1 MRTYAP
7 VLLCLGGLACS
18 GGDPSPLEARPDL
31 AIGPKRCQPTLAAT
45 PNSISLPQNTASE
58 AAFLAKNNCTKSVSG
73 WTLAASRTGVVTSV
87 SAPVPATLPPLSP
100 GQSTTVAVSFG
111 VGSPGT
117 GTIVLR
123 ATAVGTTQKPSA
135 TLTVTVTQVGLP
147 FAVGPWYAPTQFL
160 GATARWSGG
169 QENGYAPG
177 LKLML
182 DSLRASK
189 ARVVLSTLRGKMRNT
204 DGTLSIDNFRVEI
217 GKWAAAA
224 DVASYFSDGTII
236 AINVMDDNATGWT
249 VPVTP
254 AQVDS
259 LAQIVKQTWPNAVVS
274 TRTRPA
280 QLGSYVFQYLDMA
293 WAQYSGP
300 YRDGP
305 PQQYRDTQVAD
316 AKARGLGLVLTLN
329 VLDGGC
335 GSPTTA
341 CLSGIPGTDIWG
353 TYENAASVR
362 RYQVSAAELL
372 EYGKIFIAEP
382 YNCALLPWRYSATY
396 ARQSF
401 MTDEQYFG
409 IVNFDQRADVIDAWQ
424 QLVALGKG
432 RAAGQC
438 RRTAP

>member
-1 MRTYAP
+1 MY
-7 VLLCLGGLACS
+7 VLCLLFFVELACS
-18 GGDPSPLEARPDL
+18 GGDSPLETKLDL
-31 AIGPKRCQPTLAAT
+31 SVGPKRQPNLTAT
-45 PNSISLPQNTASE
+45 PRSINPAPNTGSQAG
-58 AAFLAKNNCTKSVSG
+58 FLAKNSCAKSISG
-73 WTLAASRTGVVTSV
+73 WTLATSRTGAVTNV
-87 SAPVPATLPPLSP
+87 GAPAPATLPTLNP
-100 GQSTTVAVSFG
+100 GQSATVAVSYG
-111 VGSPGT
+111 VRAPGT
-117 GTIVLR
+117 GTVGVQ

-135 TLTVTVTQVGLP
+135 ALTVTVTQAGLP
-147 FAVGPWYAPTQFL
+147 FAVGPWYAPTQL
-160 GATARWSGG
+160 VGATAKWSGA

-177 LKLML
+177 LKQML

-189 ARVVLSTLRGKMRNT
+189 ARVMLSTLRAKMKNA
-204 DGTLSIDNFRVEI
+204 DGTLSIDAFRTEI

-236 AINVMDDNATGWT
+236 AINVMDDNATAWV

-280 QLGSYVFQYLDMA
+280 QLGTYPFQYLDMA

-305 PQQYRDTQVAD
+305 PLQYRDTQVAD
-316 AKARGLGLVLTLN
+316 AKARGLGLVLSLN

-353 TYENAASVR
+353 TFENAASLR

-372 EYGKIFIAEP
+372 AYGKIFIEEP
-382 YNCALLPWRYSATY
+382 YNCAFLPWRYSVGY
-396 ARQSF
+396 IRLGY
-401 MTDEQYFG
+401 MTDAQYNG

-432 RAAGQC
+432 RTAGQC

>member
-1 MRTYAP
+1 
-7 VLLCLGGLACS
+7 
-18 GGDPSPLEARPDL
+18 
-31 AIGPKRCQPTLAAT
+31 
-45 PNSISLPQNTASE
+45 
-58 AAFLAKNNCTKSVSG
+58 
-73 WTLAASRTGVVTSV
+73 
-87 SAPVPATLPPLSP
+87 
-100 GQSTTVAVSFG
+100 
-111 VGSPGT
+111 
-117 GTIVLR
+117 
-123 ATAVGTTQKPSA
+123 
-135 TLTVTVTQVGLP
+135 
-147 FAVGPWYAPTQFL
+147 
-160 GATARWSGG
+160 
-169 QENGYAPG
+169 
-177 LKLML
+177 ML

-189 ARVVLSTLRGKMRNT
+189 ARVVLSTLRGKMRNA
-204 DGTLSIDNFRVEI
+204 DGTLSIDNFRTEI

-236 AINVMDDNATGWT
+236 AINVMDDNVTGWT

-274 TRTRPA
+274 TRTKPA
-280 QLGSYVFQYLDMA
+280 QLGSYVFKYLDLA

-341 CLSGIPGTDIWG
+341 CLSGIPGADIWG

-382 YNCALLPWRYSATY
+382 YNCALLPWRYSVTY
-396 ARQSF
+396 VRQSF
-401 MTDEQYFG
+401 MTDEQYSG

-432 RAAGQC
+432 RTAGQC